1 MTRFILRR
9 VLVSVPLVWALA
21 TLTFFLIRL
30 APGDPVA
37 LYYDPQISPEVME
50 AVRERLGLDEP
61 LHVQYA
67 HWLLSLA
74 RGEFG
79 VSFQY
84 QRPVG
89 EILRET
95 IPNTLLLTFWAL
107 VLNLVVGIV
116 VGMVSAIRHRSWV
129 DHTTTLGALFV
140 HSMPGFWLGLML
152 IILFSLKL
160 GVLPASQMQSVNAEF
175 LSLPAR
181 VWDRFLHFVMPVFVL
196 GIGSAAAVAR
206 YVRGSLLDVIRQDYI
221 RTARAKGAGERRVI
235 LRHALKNALLPVIT
249 LLGLYLPFLVSGA
262 VVTETIF
269 AWPGM
274 GRLTV
279 QAIFARDY
287 PVIMATNLLAAIV
300 VVAGSL
306 LADVLYGIVDPRIR
320 YE

>member
-1 MTRFILRR
+1 
-9 VLVSVPLVWALA
+9 VPLVWALA

-37 LYYDPQISPEVME
+37 MYYDPAIAPEVME
-50 AVRERLGLDEP
+50 AVRARLGLDEP
-61 LHVQYA
+61 LHIQYA
-67 HWLLSLA
+67 RWLFSLA
-74 RGEFG
+74 RGELG
-79 VSFQY
+79 ISFQS
-84 QRPVG
+84 QRPVV
-89 EILRET
+89 EMLSET

-107 VLNLVVGIV
+107 VLNLVVGIA
-116 VGMVSAIRHRSWV
+116 VGVVSAVRHRTWV

-160 GVLPASQMQSVNAEF
+160 DLLPASQMQSVNAEF
-175 LSLPAR
+175 LSFPAR
-181 VWDRFLHFVMPVFVL
+181 AWDRFLHFVMPVVVL

-221 RTARAKGAGERRVI
+221 RTARAKGAGKGQVI
-235 LRHALKNALLPVIT
+235 FRHALKNALLPVIT

-287 PVIMATNLLAAIV
+287 PVIMATNLLSALV
-300 VVAGSL
+300 VVGGNL

>member
-1 MTRFILRR
+1 
-9 VLVSVPLVWALA
+9 
-21 TLTFFLIRL
+21 
-30 APGDPVA
+30 
-37 LYYDPQISPEVME
+37 
-50 AVRERLGLDEP
+50 
-61 LHVQYA
+61 
-67 HWLLSLA
+67 
-74 RGEFG
+74 
-79 VSFQY
+79 
-84 QRPVG
+84 
-89 EILRET
+89 
-95 IPNTLLLTFWAL
+95 
-107 VLNLVVGIV
+107 
-116 VGMVSAIRHRSWV
+116 
-129 DHTTTLGALFV
+129 
-140 HSMPGFWLGLML
+140 
-152 IILFSLKL
+152 
-160 GVLPASQMQSVNAEF
+160 
-175 LSLPAR
+175 
-181 VWDRFLHFVMPVFVL
+181 MPVFVL